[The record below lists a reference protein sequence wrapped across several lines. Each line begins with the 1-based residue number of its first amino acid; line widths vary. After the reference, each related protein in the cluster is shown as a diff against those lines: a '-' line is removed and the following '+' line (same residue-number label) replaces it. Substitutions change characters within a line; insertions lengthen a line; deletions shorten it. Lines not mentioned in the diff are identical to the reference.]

1 MGVECRRARAHQQR
15 KNWALLVKAIDDPSL
30 AAVINTYDPEI
41 PPAKVRQFF
50 FANAWYVNLFHLD
63 QAGVIDQKDLY
74 GRLRDLFQS
83 PVFREYWRASRPNR
97 ATLIYSSDEAR
108 LGRLADR
115 LLEELE
121 EANTEEWWVAAIRRR
136 PDSSAVNRLTSLA
149 RASPLRNSAARL
161 RMSPKG
167 STSLPSSSRKQASS
181 KDRYPL
187 KIVRRIDPARPP
199 PAAHKKRAAPPL
211 HRRSRMDQPPHP
223 E

>member
-1 MGVECRRARAHQQR
+1 MGAALALAAQRRRLEEARLRIEELEQEELSQQRGARARQQR
-15 KNWALLVKAIDDPSL
+15 VHWELSLKAIDDPSL

-121 EANTEEWWVAAIRRR
+121 EADTEEWWVVGD
-136 PDSSAVNRLTSLA
+136 PPTS
-149 RASPLRNSAARL
+149 
-161 RMSPKG
+161 
-167 STSLPSSSRKQASS
+167 
-181 KDRYPL
+181 
-187 KIVRRIDPARPP
+187 
-199 PAAHKKRAAPPL
+199 
-211 HRRSRMDQPPHP
+211 
-223 E
+223 